1 MADADAGADLAAGCL
16 LAAAGPLELLA
27 VLDAA
32 DAGTGA
38 ALSFCATADETGVVD
53 LAGPADGA
61 ETAVT
66 AGFPAPIPIPP
77 KSDTTIG
84 LGFKRRG

>member
-61 ETAVT
+61 ETA
-66 AGFPAPIPIPP
+66 GFPAPIPIPP